1 MTEKERFL
9 RTLRFQEPDRAP
21 LWEAVG
27 IWPESLEKWFD
38 EGYPENAYL
47 SKYWG
52 FEWEGD
58 ITNYWNLH
66 SYFGFDRRDLVSV
79 DTGLLPRFSPQTRE
93 EADGYRLSVNEY
105 GVTLKEKLDGT
116 SIPQFIEF
124 PVKNRED
131 FRKIKCLYDPD
142 DPARYPKRSGVN
154 YRVDKS
160 WKELVD
166 EYNNADYPIGL
177 VVTGFFAQPRE
188 WMGLENFLLSF
199 YDDPA
204 FVEAMMEFWGDFSLS
219 VADKVLSEI
228 SIDFLKIWEDMAF
241 KTASLISPKFI
252 REYMMP
258 QYKRIV
264 DFVRSRGVDIIFVDS
279 DGNCDEL
286 IPLYLESGING
297 IYPLEIKA
305 GNDPVAVRKKY
316 GKDLFFFGGI
326 EKEVLAEG
334 PQAIEEEVMKKVPAL
349 LESGGYIPSIDHAV
363 PSNSSLKNY
372 MFYIE
377 LLKKLFNTS

>member
-1 MTEKERFL
+1 MNEKERFL

-38 EGYPENAYL
+38 EGYPKDAYL

-52 FEWEGD
+52 FEWDGR

-66 SYFGFDRRDLVSV
+66 SFFGFDRRDLVSV
-79 DTGLLPRFSPQTRE
+79 DSGLLPRFLTRTVKE
-93 EADGYRLSVNEY
+93 TAAYRLSTNEY

-131 FRKIKCLYDPD
+131 FRKIKPLYDPD
-142 DPARYPKRSGVN
+142 DPARYPKHSGLN
-154 YRVDKS
+154 CRADKS
-160 WKELVD
+160 WKELVE
-166 EYNNADYPIGL
+166 EYNSADYPVGL
-177 VVTGFFAQPRE
+177 LVIGFFAQPRE

-204 FVEAMMEFWGDFSLS
+204 FVGEMMEFWGDFCL
-219 VADKVLSEI
+219 AMAGRVLSEVNV
-228 SIDFLKIWEDMAF
+228 DFLKIWEDMAF
-241 KTASLISPKFI
+241 KTASLLSPKFI

-264 DFVRSRGVDIIFVDS
+264 DFVRSKGVDIIFVDS

-297 IYPLEIKA
+297 IYPLEVKA

-316 GKDLFFFGGI
+316 GTDLFFFGGI
-326 EKEVLAEG
+326 EKEILAG
-334 PQAIEEEVMKKVPAL
+334 STRGIEEEVLKKVPSL

-363 PSNSSLKNY
+363 PSNSTLKNY
-372 MFYIE
+372 MFYID
-377 LLKKLFNTS
+377 LLKKLYNIR